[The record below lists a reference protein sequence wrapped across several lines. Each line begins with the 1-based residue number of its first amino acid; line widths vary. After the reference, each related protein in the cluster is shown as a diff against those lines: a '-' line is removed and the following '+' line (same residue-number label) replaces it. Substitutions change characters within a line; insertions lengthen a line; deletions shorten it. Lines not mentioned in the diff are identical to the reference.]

1 MLLALRIAVQQLL
14 VDARSQRLRTLLTV
28 LGITWGTLALG
39 LLMAFGRGLH
49 ENMRAQLSRAGEN
62 VVFAWTGRTY
72 KSWEGFKKGRPL
84 ELTDDDLEAVRN
96 QAVNLGAISTGQHW
110 NMLAA
115 CGTQAIEAD
124 VTGVTAPDY
133 FDIRR
138 LPKLPGG
145 RFIVAK
151 DVEEK
156 RRVAFVGYRIAEQ
169 LTGEKNPVGQEI
181 LLQNFAFTIVG
192 VLDPEDQPG
201 GDEGWDSDSVV
212 IPISTFRSLTG
223 QQKFRFFLFKP
234 ADPARNKET
243 VESVRSVLSRRLQ
256 FDPTDKGAL
265 DFDDFTEFARSA
277 DAFMTAIAALL
288 GVSGLLTLVAGG
300 VGVSNIMRVSVEERT
315 HEIGIKMALGAKSG
329 LILASFLLETI
340 ILTAA
345 GGAIGLVAAYGLI
358 GVFPKFNLKQYVGT
372 PNLSLV
378 VYFLIVLV
386 LGLVG
391 LAAGYGPAKRASR
404 MDPVYAM
411 KL

>member
-1 MLLALRIAVQQLL
+1 MLALKIAIQQLL
-14 VDARSQRLRTLLTV
+14 VDVRSQRLRTLLTV

-39 LLMAFGRGLH
+39 LLLAFGRGLH
-49 ENMRAQLSRAGEN
+49 ENMRAQLARAGEN
-62 VVFAWTGRTY
+62 VVFAWTGSTY
-72 KSWEGFKKGRPL
+72 KSWEGFKKGRPMQ
-84 ELTDDDLEAVRN
+84 LTDEDLEAVRN

-110 NMLAA
+110 NMMAA
-115 CGTQAIEAD
+115 FGTQSIESD

-133 FDIRR
+133 FTIRR
-138 LPKLPGG
+138 LPLLPGG
-145 RFIVAK
+145 RVLVPRDI
-151 DVEEK
+151 EEK
-156 RRVAFVGYRIAEQ
+156 RRVAFIGYRIAEQ
-169 LTGEKNPVGQEI
+169 LTGEPNPVGKEI
-181 LLQNFAFTIVG
+181 LLQNFPFTIVG

-201 GDEGWDSDSVV
+201 GDEGWDSDAVV
-212 IPISTFRSLTG
+212 IPITTFRSLTG

-243 VESVRSVLSRRLQ
+243 VESVREVLARRLK

-265 DFDDFTEFARSA
+265 DFDDFTEFGRSA
-277 DAFMTAIAALL
+277 DAFMTAIALLL

-300 VGVSNIMRVSVEERT
+300 VGVSNIMRVTVEERT
-315 HEIGIKMALGAKSG
+315 HETGIKMALGARSG
-329 LILASFLLETI
+329 LILSSFLLETI

-345 GGAIGLVAAYGLI
+345 GGLAGLLAAYGII
-358 GVFPKFNLKQYVGT
+358 GIFPRFDLKQYVGT
-372 PNLSLV
+372 PNLSLGF
-378 VYFLIVLV
+378 YLLIVAL

>member
-1 MLLALRIAVQQLL
+1 MLALKIAAQQLL
-14 VDARSQRLRTLLTV
+14 IDARGQRLRTLLTV
-28 LGITWGTLALG
+28 LGITWGTVALG

-49 ENMRAQLSRAGEN
+49 ENMRSQLSRAGQN
-62 VVFAWTGRTY
+62 VVFSWTGRTY
-72 KSWEGFKKGRPL
+72 KSWEGFKKGRL
-84 ELTDDDLEAVRN
+84 VQLTDEDLAAVRN
-96 QAVNLGAISTGQHW
+96 QAINLGSISTGQHS
-110 NMLAA
+110 NMLAL

-138 LPKLPGG
+138 LPVLPGG
-145 RFIVAK
+145 RVLVPK
-151 DVEEK
+151 DIEDK

-169 LTGEKNPVGQEI
+169 LTGEKNPVGKEI
-181 LLQNFAFTIVG
+181 LLQNFPFTIVG
-192 VLDPEDQPG
+192 VLDPTDQPG
-201 GDEGWDSDSVV
+201 GDEGWDSDAVV
-212 IPISTFRSLTG
+212 IPITTFRSLTG
-223 QQKFRFFLFKP
+223 QQKFFFFLFRP
-234 ADPARNKET
+234 ADPERNKET

-265 DFDDFTEFARSA
+265 DFDDFTEFGRSA
-277 DAFMTAIAALL
+277 DAFMTAIGLL
-288 GVSGLLTLVAGG
+288 LAVSGLLTLVAGG
-300 VGVSNIMRVSVEERT
+300 VGVSNIMRVTVEERT

-329 LILASFLLETI
+329 LILASFLLETV
-340 ILTAA
+340 ILTSA
-345 GGAIGLVAAYGLI
+345 GGVIGLVAAYGLI
-358 GVFPKFNLKQYVGT
+358 GVFPKFDLKQYVGT

-378 VYFLIVLV
+378 VYLLIVLV